1 MEKKYLNS
9 ERCVQNLM
17 AALEEKER
25 ETTAFAKKLQDQ
37 VLKNLETVKQLQEEM
52 QRLGFEK
59 TCLEATVQQ
68 QSSRIEALQR
78 ERQATTSAQAASQER
93 LEHIKASH
101 HASRR
106 NQLKDRIGHP
116 ECELDKIKKDSTR
129 QYFPKK
135 KCAQAEVEEDKEL
148 YPEEAKTRRCLAKKV
163 ERAKESL
170 DKANAKHLWKRLK
183 KQSSVT
189 GSTVRGGLAAAPVLR
204 SSALGHLGS
213 HSGLDSSVSAGDS
226 LQRQHKKCLSSRRR
240 LVASVA
246 KVQLE
251 QEEKLSKKME
261 KGLASPIFAPLDIP
275 KVGTSR
281 PLASG
286 SHPTLTLHQSAA
298 REPSCLG
305 QTCSSASDQALS
317 QERLELLPPVS
328 TYMKN
333 LWASTAVRS
342 PPDPAS
348 LLRSSLRLHPP
359 TMCNDLAG
367 VTGLHLLCNP
377 KGRQSTQHERG
388 CPYSFMGFP
397 LPSD

>member
-1 MEKKYLNS
+1 MPDWKAIQQQNDRFEALQRDLPASASLQEMEKKYLNS

-116 ECELDKIKKDSTR
+116 ECELDKIKKTPQDST
-129 QYFPKK
+129 FPKE
-135 KCAQAEVEEDKEL
+135 CAQAEVEEDKEL
-148 YPEEAKTRRCLAKKV
+148 YPEEVKTRRCLAKKV

-204 SSALGHLGS
+204 SSALGHLGNR
-213 HSGLDSSVSAGDS
+213 SGLDSSVSAGDS
-226 LQRQHKKCLSSRRR
+226 LQRQRKKCLSSRRR

-261 KGLASPIFAPLDIP
+261 KATDELETGFARLSKKFHLPQDRL
-275 KVGTSR
+275 SR
-281 PLASG
+281 AKK
-286 SHPTLTLHQSAA
+286 
-298 REPSCLG
+298 
-305 QTCSSASDQALS
+305 
-317 QERLELLPPVS
+317 
-328 TYMKN
+328 Y
-333 LWASTAVRS
+333 
-342 PPDPAS
+342 
-348 LLRSSLRLHPP
+348 
-359 TMCNDLAG
+359 
-367 VTGLHLLCNP
+367 
-377 KGRQSTQHERG
+377 
-388 CPYSFMGFP
+388 
-397 LPSD
+397 